1 MTICDDAHQ
10 AGLGRSLK
18 RIAALAAVVLS
29 LAANAAFAQDLPSNA
44 QEALARG
51 ESAMQE
57 ALATYPA
64 QFPDRP
70 LWQTAFREGRTAVD
84 LAPGHPEPLG
94 FLAEAYSL
102 SNWHGPAVSTWQQ
115 FIAAGGE
122 FTSEQAVLFAR
133 SAHENAFAAYQTGD
147 FGRAAELYALI
158 ANYVPDDVEAHRWL
172 GRIMLETRRPQ
183 QAVAAW
189 RTVLELDPTA
199 EGAEYFLELAQ
210 AQTRW
215 GIEAANDFYAGVR
228 HYEEG
233 NLSQARNSFAAA
245 TVRNADFAQ
254 AWGWLG
260 RIHFEQGF
268 YDDAHAAYSRALAI
282 EPSNANFEW
291 FTRESLR
298 LAQPEPDPAPEER
311 EDPSD
316 EE

>member
-1 MTICDDAHQ
+1 MTRSDDARRLWRHVSWM
-10 AGLGRSLK
+10 RF
-18 RIAALAAVVLS
+18 AALAVMAILI
-29 LAANAAFAQDLPSNA
+29 AANAALAQTLPSNA
-44 QEALARG
+44 SEALTRG

-70 LWQTAFREGRTAVD
+70 LWQAAFREGRTAVE
-84 LAPGHPEPLG
+84 LAPGHPAPLA
-94 FLAEAYSL
+94 FLAEAYSR

-115 FIAAGGE
+115 FFAAGGE
-122 FTSEQAVLFAR
+122 PTAEQAELFAH
-133 SAHENAFAAYQTGD
+133 SAHENAFAAYQAGD
-147 FGRAAELYALI
+147 LGRAAELYALV
-158 ANYVPDDVEAHRWL
+158 ANYVPNDVEAHRWL

-215 GIEAANDFYAGVR
+215 GIEAANDFFAGVR

-233 NLSQARNSFAAA
+233 NLSLARNSFAAA
-245 TVRNADFAQ
+245 TVRNADYPQ

-260 RIHFEQGF
+260 RVYFEQGF
-268 YDDAHAAYSRALAI
+268 YEDAHAAYARALEL
-282 EPSNANFEW
+282 EPTNANYEW

-298 LAQPEPDPAPEER
+298 LSQPEPQVPEE
-311 EDPSD
+311 PSD
-316 EE
+316 ED